1 MGQGRINLGHGPP
14 EETHCPLECV
24 HFYKVSNPDI
34 FDLHA
39 PYPLWA
45 QFVMFLFD
53 GNLPKPMVIRFI
65 ELCTL
70 AVITHINQESLL
82 AGLLE
87 IPNKICY
94 HDFNQPEAF

>member
-1 MGQGRINLGHGPP
+1 MGQGRIDFGHGPP

-45 QFVMFLFD
+45 QFVMFLLD
-53 GNLPKPMVIRFI
+53 ERLLPKPMVIRF
-65 ELCTL
+65 TL
-70 AVITHINQESLL
+70 AVDTHINRESLL